1 MPDDINQIVIEI
13 LVRRKKADPS
23 TIRPET
29 TLASLGIDS
38 LEGLEVIFALEDRF
52 GISISD
58 EDAGAM
64 TTVGAVVAGVERRVS
79 QTSASPSST

>member
-1 MPDDINQIVIEI
+1 MPDAIKQIVVEI
-13 LVRRKKADPS
+13 LARRKKADPS
-23 TIRPET
+23 SIRPDT

-58 EDAGAM
+58 DDATAM
-64 TTVGAVVAGVERRVS
+64 KTVGEVVAGVERYVGQPPAS
-79 QTSASPSST
+79 SA

>member
-1 MPDDINQIVIEI
+1 MPDEISQIVVEI
-13 LVRRKKADPS
+13 LARRKKADPS
-23 TIRPET
+23 TLRAET

-58 EDAGAM
+58 DDAASM
-64 TTVGAVVAGVERRVS
+64 KTVGEVVAGVQRYVLQPPAS
-79 QTSASPSST
+79 TS

>member
-1 MPDDINQIVIEI
+1 MPDDIHQLVLEI
-13 LVRRKKADPS
+13 LLRKKTIDPA

-52 GISISD
+52 NIRISD
-58 EDAGAM
+58 EDAAGM
-64 TTVGAVVAGVERRVS
+64 KTVGEVIAGVQRLVH
-79 QTSASPSST
+79 T